1 MWLSNL
7 SVAIVAVKESFCNIR
22 YYPYGELTPWLQPQS
37 YCLALPNRLS
47 HYGIDAKH
55 IHF

>member
-47 HYGIDAKH
+47 HYGIDAKN

>member
-37 YCLALPNRLS
+37 HCLPLPNWPS
-47 HYGIDAKH
+47 YYDINT
-55 IHF
+55 